1 MHEYNLKPSG
11 ETEGEIKMHI
21 EPGLV
26 DAGKIWLSYAT
37 AAGAGTYTAKLV
49 WDGLRERGPVS
60 VLSRSII
67 TTALV
72 FCFFEVLPHHPI
84 GVSEVHLILG
94 STLFLIFGAAPAAVG
109 LALGL
114 LIQGL
119 FFAPFDLP
127 QYGMN
132 VTTLLV
138 PLFALT
144 AIANKIITPNTPYVD
159 LKYRQALILSTTY
172 QAGIVVWVAFW
183 AFYGQGFTAEN
194 FVAITSFGGAYL
206 LVIVV
211 EPLVDLAVLA
221 VAKMLNQMKGSGLFE
236 RRLYEAG

>member
-1 MHEYNLKPSG
+1 
-11 ETEGEIKMHI
+11 MHI

-26 DAGKIWLSYAT
+26 DAGKLGLSYLT
-37 AAGAGTYTAKLV
+37 AAGTGAYGLKLL
-49 WDGLRERGPVS
+49 GATLRERGLVS
-60 VLSRSII
+60 LLTRSLA

-72 FCFFEVLPHHPI
+72 FAFFEVFPHYPI

-94 STLFLIFGAAPAAVG
+94 STLLLLFGAAPAALG

-114 LIQGL
+114 LLQGL

-138 PLFALT
+138 PLFAT
-144 AIANKIITPNTPYVD
+144 AALAKRLIAPGTPYVA
-159 LKYRQALILSTTY
+159 LKYRQALALSTAF
-172 QAGIVVWVAFW
+172 QAGIVAWVAFW
-183 AFYGQGFTAEN
+183 ALYGQGFTSSN
-194 FVAITSFGGAYL
+194 LIAISSFGGAYL
-206 LVIVV
+206 SVILL

-221 VAKMLNQMKGSGLFE
+221 LAKRAASLQGQPFLE
-236 RRLYEAG
+236 RRLYQSA

>member
-1 MHEYNLKPSG
+1 
-11 ETEGEIKMHI
+11 MHI

-26 DAGKIWLSYAT
+26 DGGKIWLSYVT
-37 AAGAGTYTAKLV
+37 AAGAGGFALKLA
-49 WDGLRERGPVS
+49 WSEIRERGAAS
-60 VLSRSII
+60 LLARSAA

-72 FCFFEVLPHHPI
+72 FTFFEVLPHYPV

-94 STLFLIFGAAPAAVG
+94 STLFLIFGAAPAAIG

-138 PLFALT
+138 PLFGLGFLAQRI
-144 AIANKIITPNTPYVD
+144 IAPKTPYVD
-159 LKYRQALILSTTY
+159 LKYRQALALSTTY
-172 QAGIVVWVAFW
+172 QAGIVSWVAFW

-194 FVAITSFGGAYL
+194 AVAITTFGAAYM
-206 LVIVV
+206 LVIII
-211 EPLVDLAVLA
+211 EPLADLAVLA
-221 VAKMLNQMKGSGLFE
+221 GAKLVHGLRGSALIE
-236 RRLYEAG
+236 TRLYDPA

>member
-1 MHEYNLKPSG
+1 VRKIG
-11 ETEGEIKMHI
+11 FRRVRRKKETDMHI

-26 DAGKIWLSYAT
+26 ADGKLWLSYLTAT
-37 AAGAGTYTAKLV
+37 GAAGYGLKLGWQAV
-49 WDGLRERGPVS
+49 RESGVISLGLRS
-60 VLSRSII
+60 TA

-72 FCFFEVLPHHPI
+72 FSFFEMLPHYPV

-94 STLFLIFGAAPAAVG
+94 STLFLIFGAAPAAIG
-109 LALGL
+109 LAMGL

-138 PLFALT
+138 PLFGLLAL
-144 AIANKIITPNTPYVD
+144 ARRVIAPATPYVD
-159 LKYRQALILSTTY
+159 LKYRQALALSTAY
-172 QAGIVVWVAFW
+172 QAGIVGWVAFW
-183 AFYGQGFTAEN
+183 AFYGQGFTVGN
-194 FVAITSFGGAYL
+194 FAAISSFGGAYM
-206 LVIVV
+206 LVILV

-221 VAKMLNQMKGSGLFE
+221 GAKLLHGLRGSLLVE
-236 RRLYEAG
+236 RRLFDTV